1 MCEQVTGRKA
11 RVEHEMRKTGDPARL
26 VASSAKIK
34 QKLGWEATYDLE
46 AIIQTAWKW
55 HSNHPHGY
63 TAK

>member
-1 MCEQVTGRKA
+1 
-11 RVEHEMRKTGDPARL
+11 MRKTGDPARL